1 MAADSVHRS
10 RLDTT
15 RRDSVA
21 LKVSVTHHA
30 VVSRDDGLTTV
41 KEHDAEAD
49 DVESLHKDA
58 PPRLTA

>member
-10 RLDTT
+10 GRGTT

-21 LKVSVTHHA
+21 LKVSVTHQA
-30 VVSRDDGLTTV
+30 VISRDDGLTTV
-41 KEHDAEAD
+41 KERDAEAD

-58 PPRLTA
+58 PPRVTA